1 MKQADL
7 HLGFQVDKA
16 ATAPEQPPGEP
27 ESCISLLSNGT
38 DLTSS
43 NAIVL
48 KMRGIDSE
56 ICCPARSIYTA
67 VRNYSK
73 GAKVSEVRFSVS
85 GTLQAINHIQYKIFP
100 SSKSKRISLSKLGN
114 SCVFVFVIIFT
125 LPILA
130 A

>member
-67 VRNYSK
+67 RHLQSSSSPQLFK
-73 GAKVSEVRFSVS
+73 RSES
-85 GTLQAINHIQYKIFP
+85 H
-100 SSKSKRISLSKLGN
+100 
-114 SCVFVFVIIFT
+114 
-125 LPILA
+125 
-130 A
+130 